1 MKTVGETKAIR
12 IYPMKDNTHGIMW
25 KIHPP
30 KSCLKKFDEE
40 DWAKNEKEL
49 TDKITKISN
58 FLLSKSKSN
67 K

>member
-1 MKTVGETKAIR
+1 MKPVGETEAIR
-12 IYPMKDNTHGIMW
+12 IYPMPDETYGVMW

-30 KSCLKKFDEE
+30 KSCWEEFDRE

-49 TDKITKISN
+49 IDKINKISK
-58 FLLSKSKSN
+58 FLLSKK